1 MDKSFPNKLTEKSK
15 NYENY
20 ELYWYDEDVEVDEN
34 YENYE
39 YVEDDA
45 VMKVICDKSYLV
57 TKVI

>member
-45 VMKVICDKSYLV
+45 VIKVI
-57 TKVI
+57 